1 MADNPNEPSF
11 EAAFNQLQEMVQR
24 LEAGNLP
31 LDETTRL
38 YEEGMRMAQVCN
50 QLLNAAEQ
58 RIVQLHDSYA
68 EAQRPATEDEDGGR
82 EEGDEGEDGDDDEEE
97 PGASRPS

>member
-1 MADNPNEPSF
+1 MADNPNKPSF
-11 EAAFNQLQEMVQR
+11 EAAFNQLQEMVQK
-24 LEAGNLP
+24 LEEGNLP

-50 QLLNAAEQ
+50 QLLSAAEQ

-68 EAQRPATEDEDGGR
+68 DAQSLAPEDED
-82 EEGDEGEDGDDDEEE
+82 DDAVDDDDEEPSE
-97 PGASRPS
+97 SRPL

>member
-11 EAAFNQLQEMVQR
+11 EAAFNQLHEMVQR
-24 LEAGNLP
+24 LEEGNLP

-38 YEEGMRMAQVCN
+38 YEEAMRMAQVCN

-68 EAQRPATEDEDGGR
+68 EAQRPTPEDEDEDG
-82 EEGDEGEDGDDDEEE
+82 EEGDEGE
-97 PGASRPS
+97 PGASRSL

>member
-68 EAQRPATEDEDGGR
+68 DVQRPAPEDGDGGG
-82 EEGDEGEDGDDDEEE
+82 EESDEGEDGDDDEEE

>member
-11 EAAFNQLQEMVQR
+11 EAAFNQLQEMVQK
-24 LEAGNLP
+24 LEEGNLP

-50 QLLNAAEQ
+50 QLLSAAEQ

-68 EAQRPATEDEDGGR
+68 DAQRPADED
-82 EEGDEGEDGDDDEEE
+82 DGAAEDDDEE
-97 PGASRPS
+97 PGESRPL